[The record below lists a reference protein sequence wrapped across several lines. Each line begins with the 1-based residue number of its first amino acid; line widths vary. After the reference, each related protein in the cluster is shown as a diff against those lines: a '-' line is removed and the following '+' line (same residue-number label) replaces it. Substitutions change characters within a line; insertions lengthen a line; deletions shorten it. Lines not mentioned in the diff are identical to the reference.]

1 MNPQHLIIILVSGI
15 LFLVSSISYFQGY
28 YFSCDRLFICLVYCA
43 VLVTFYFTYSV
54 KVAKK
59 MIQKQIKLTVQDFKS
74 IQNNLDIPKKN
85 LPPSTKTQSDLD
97 TQNKNK
103 KIWQQAKIL
112 IGICL
117 VLSFILSGS
126 LWIYKNQ
133 NHKFF
138 KLKKFTKEIIFKN
151 IIILMAVVLVQFL
164 FSTIFIGNILPLDSQ
179 DIIKTVLY
187 AGLNN

>member
-1 MNPQHLIIILVSGI
+1 
-15 LFLVSSISYFQGY
+15 
-28 YFSCDRLFICLVYCA
+28 
-43 VLVTFYFTYSV
+43 
-54 KVAKK
+54 

-74 IQNNLDIPKKN
+74 IQNNLDIPKQQ
-85 LPPSTKTQSDLD
+85 LSPSTQTNNDLD
-97 TQNKNK
+97 TEKQNK
-103 KIWQQAKIL
+103 KIWNQAKIL

-117 VLSFILSGS
+117 VMSFILSGA

-179 DIIKTVLY
+179 DVIKTVLY

>member
-1 MNPQHLIIILVSGI
+1 MNPQHLIIILVAGI
-15 LFLVSSISYFQGY
+15 LFLVSIISYFQGY
-28 YFSCDRLFICLVYCA
+28 QFACDRLFLCLVYCA

-74 IQNNLDIPKKN
+74 IQNNLDIPKQQ
-85 LPPSTKTQSDLD
+85 LSPSTQTNNDLD
-97 TQNKNK
+97 TEKQNK
-103 KIWQQAKIL
+103 KIWNQAKIL

-117 VLSFILSGS
+117 VMSFMLSGS

-133 NHKFF
+133 NHNFF
-138 KLKKFTKEIIFKN
+138 KLKIFTKEIIFKN

-179 DIIKTVLY
+179 DVIKTVLY